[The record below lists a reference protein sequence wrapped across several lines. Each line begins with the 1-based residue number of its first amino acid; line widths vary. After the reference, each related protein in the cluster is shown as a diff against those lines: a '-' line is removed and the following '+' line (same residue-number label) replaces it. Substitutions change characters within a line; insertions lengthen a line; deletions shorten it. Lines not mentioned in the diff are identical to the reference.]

1 MEPTKESTP
10 ATLASSPAPK
20 RARRSWAL
28 RFDAADGSALTIRAS
43 RNRDG
48 SARTEVSHGT
58 APDPKTRKRT
68 TTRGATEQHAT
79 MEAATKRQSELA
91 AQATKLGWRQREVR
105 GGGFVRRAD
114 AFDAAHLPAPGKS
127 AKK

>member
-1 MEPTKESTP
+1 MMWISRPG
-10 ATLASSPAPK
+10 K

-28 RFDAADGSALTIRAS
+28 RFDAADGSTLTIRAT
-43 RNRDG
+43 RNSDG
-48 SARTEVSHGT
+48 SARTEVSHGS
-58 APDPKTRKRT
+58 AADPKTKKRT

-79 MEAATKRQSELA
+79 MEAATKRQGELA
-91 AQATKLGWRQREVR
+91 AQATKLGWRQREAR

-114 AFDAAHLPAPGKS
+114 AFDAAHLPAPGRAT